1 MARGEDTGS
10 HPNRQVGRPSYDQH
24 TQKMHDTQ
32 LQKMNAE
39 YGSRMGVPTQWVK
52 DHRTAGFS
60 GSVKG
65 FVGEKGKGHLVFSA
79 ESTGGGETDS
89 HMIPFNHPFM
99 DSSQKHSFD
108 KFFGVGTG
116 KQWTVKGQMSP
127 NGIRAD
133 SGSSMHWTLHEPPRE
148 GN

>member
-10 HPNRQVGRPSYDQH
+10 HANRQVGRSAYDEQMY
-24 TQKMHDTQ
+24 KMKQDHAT
-32 LQKMNAE
+32 
-39 YGSRMGVPTQWVK
+39 RMGVPTEWAK
-52 DHRTAGFS
+52 SHNTAEFS

-99 DSSQKHSFD
+99 DNSQKASFD
-108 KFFGVGTG
+108 KFFGVGTD
-116 KQWTVKGQMSP
+116 KKWTVKGQYGP
-127 NGIRAD
+127 AGIRAD
-133 SGSSMHWTLHEPPRE
+133 AGNKMAWNLNESPRE